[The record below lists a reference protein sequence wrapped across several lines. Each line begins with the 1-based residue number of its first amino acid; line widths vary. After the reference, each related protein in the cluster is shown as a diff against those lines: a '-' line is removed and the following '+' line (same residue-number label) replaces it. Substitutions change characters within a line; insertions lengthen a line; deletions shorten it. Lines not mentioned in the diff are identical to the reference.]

1 MSVEIEEIG
10 ADRLS
15 KYAAIPIAFKVES
28 IFHVDLVGRGLG
40 GIQLHEQMVAKPYTK
55 DYDAYDDA
63 ERPKQWPHRFDI
75 SNWGIFLASEDSQPV
90 GGATVAY
97 NTAGVHM
104 LAGRKDLA
112 VLWDIRVRPDSRRK
126 GIGTALFRY
135 ACQWTKQRGCKQ
147 LKIETQNINVPACR
161 FYAKHGCLLGE
172 INKYAY
178 AQISM
183 RMLITQPWR
192 MKLCSSGTLIYK

>member
-15 KYAAIPIAFKVES
+15 PYAAIPIAFKVES
-28 IFHVDLVGRGLG
+28 IFRINLVDSGLG
-40 GIQLHEQMVAKPYTK
+40 GIRLHEQKVAPSYTK
-55 DYDAYDDA
+55 DYDAYDEA
-63 ERPKQWPHRFDI
+63 ERPMQWPHRFDI
-75 SNWGIFLASEDSQPV
+75 SNWGIFLASANSHHV
-90 GGATVAY
+90 GGAAVVY

-112 VLWDIRVRPDSRRK
+112 VLWDIRVHPDSRRR
-126 GIGTALFRY
+126 GIGTELSKY
-135 ACQWTKQRGCKQ
+135 AAQWARQRGCKQ

-161 FYAKHGCLLGE
+161 FYAKQGCHLGE

-178 AQISM
+178 AHHAAVAHEV
-183 RMLITQPWR
+183 MLIWY
-192 MKLCSSGTLIYK
+192 LDL